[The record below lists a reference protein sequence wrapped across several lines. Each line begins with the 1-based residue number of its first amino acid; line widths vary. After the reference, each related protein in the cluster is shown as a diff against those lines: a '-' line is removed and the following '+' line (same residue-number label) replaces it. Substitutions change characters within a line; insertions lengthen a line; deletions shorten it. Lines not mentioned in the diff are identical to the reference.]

1 MMRALA
7 MVLAIASAPASSA
20 LPESLL
26 QLRWQQR
33 ILIVFAP
40 RESDDRALAFD
51 EIFAARACEVRDREL
66 AIVRVFNE
74 NDASFN
80 GVALNAG
87 DARSLRTHY
96 DVSDKVFAVLLVG
109 KDGGEKLRAGAD
121 VSLGDLFARIDR
133 MPMRQAEMRARA
145 APCSDAKE

>member
-1 MMRALA
+1 MRALA

-51 EIFAARACEVRDREL
+51 VILAARACEVRDREL
-66 AIVRVFNE
+66 AVVRVFDE
-74 NDASFN
+74 NDASLN
-80 GVALNAG
+80 GVALNEG
-87 DARSLRTHY
+87 DARALRAHF
-96 DVSDKVFAVLLVG
+96 DVSDKVFAVVLVG
-109 KDGGEKLRAGAD
+109 KDGGEKARAAAPP
-121 VSLGDLFARIDR
+121 DLDDIFALIDS
-133 MPMRQAEMRARA
+133 MPMRRVEVRTRGGRCA
-145 APCSDAKE
+145 S